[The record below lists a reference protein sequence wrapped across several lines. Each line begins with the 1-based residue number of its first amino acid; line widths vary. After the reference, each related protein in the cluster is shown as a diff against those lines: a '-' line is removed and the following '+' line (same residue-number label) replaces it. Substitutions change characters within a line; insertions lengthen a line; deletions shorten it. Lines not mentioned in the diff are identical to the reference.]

1 MVYDFERT
9 VCPNLTK
16 STREVTAP
24 MEYFR
29 IHAKTWLFWE
39 VLGIGPIIA
48 LSLGCQII
56 DSIFTPSECALDRCN
71 LEA

>member
-16 STREVTAP
+16 SAREITAP

-48 LSLGCQII
+48 PSLGCQII
-56 DSIFTPSECALDRCN
+56 DSTFTPSEVRLGP
-71 LEA
+71 L